1 MTFEI
6 GLVLAVLGV
15 TVVLFV
21 IDRLRV
27 DVIAILVMI
36 AVAWLGLVEPKEAL
50 AGLSSNA
57 VVSIIAVMILG
68 YGMDRSGM
76 MNRVT
81 RPILRVAGSSE
92 RRLVAV
98 IGATVGAISAFMQNI
113 GAAALFLPALLRISK
128 RLEIPVS
135 RLLMPVGF
143 AAIMGGTLTMVAS
156 GPLIILNDLLRQR
169 QEDTFGL
176 FAVTPV
182 GLILLAAAIAYFLV
196 LGRLVLPS
204 RAAASRERSPQRDL
218 IETWQLPST
227 ISCCTVPEGSDLAGK
242 TVEESG
248 LWLEYGINLLVIREQ
263 DDVHFAPWRFARFV
277 AGQRLALLGQPDDV
291 GRFAKDFGLRM
302 DEEPSPMLEEL
313 QSGTAGGFAEV
324 IVRPKT
330 AIAGRSLRDLAF
342 RKNHAVE
349 PVRLLTGDQEIT
361 HDFSD
366 QPLQAGDA
374 LIVHGTWD
382 RIRALAD
389 DSSFVLLTPVEGGA
403 SARGQGLLAAVCFAA
418 AVGLAVAGFPLS
430 ISLLTGALAMIL
442 LRVVPIDEAY
452 RAVDWRTVFL
462 LAGLIPLGTAMDK
475 TGAAAYVAN
484 LITSL
489 LAGSHPLVLMAAI
502 AVLAT
507 VFSLFMSNVAA
518 TVLLAPLVMIVGGK
532 AGVDGRG
539 LALLVAVCASNS
551 FVLPTHQVNALFMSP
566 GGYRNADYLKAG
578 GLMTAVFLVLAVGSV
593 YLIFI
598 R

>member
-1 MTFEI
+1 MSFEI
-6 GLVLAVLGV
+6 GMVLAVLGV

-21 IDRLRV
+21 IDKLRV
-27 DVIAILVMI
+27 DVIAILVM
-36 AVAWLGLVEPKEAL
+36 VSLAWLGLVEPKEAL

-68 YGMDRSGM
+68 YGMDRSGI

-81 RPILRVAGSSE
+81 RPILHVAGSSE

-98 IGATVGAISAFMQNI
+98 IGATVGGISAFMQNI

-128 RLEIPVS
+128 RMELPAS

-143 AAIMGGTLTMVAS
+143 AAILGGTLTMVAS

-169 QEDTFGL
+169 QQDPFGL
-176 FAVTPV
+176 FAVTPI
-182 GLILLAAAIAYFLV
+182 GLALLAAGVLYFLV

-204 RAAASRERSPQRDL
+204 RSAGSTEKSPQRDL

-227 ISCCTVPEGSDLAGK
+227 ISCCTVPEDSKLQGK
-242 TVEESG
+242 TVEEAG
-248 LWLEYGINLLVIREQ
+248 LWPDYGVNLLMVREE
-263 DDVHFAPWRFARFV
+263 DDVHFAPWRFTRFV
-277 AGQRLALLGQPDDV
+277 PGQHLALLGDRGDV
-291 GRFAKDFGLRM
+291 ERFVSDFGL
-302 DEEPSPMLEEL
+302 ELGKEPSAMLEEL
-313 QSGTAGGFAEV
+313 QSGAAGGFAEV
-324 IVRPKT
+324 IIRPK
-330 AIAGRSLRDLAF
+330 APIAGQSLREMAF

-349 PVRLLTGDQEIT
+349 PVRLLTGDQQIT
-361 HDFSD
+361 RDFSD
-366 QPLQAGDA
+366 QPLRAGDA

-382 RIRALAD
+382 RIRALAKD
-389 DSSFVLLTPVEGGA
+389 PSFVLLTPVEGGVSDRA
-403 SARGQGLLAAVCFAA
+403 KGPIAALCFAVA
-418 AVGLAVAGFPLS
+418 IGLAVAGFPLS

-442 LRVVPIDEAY
+442 LRVVPVDEAY
-452 RAVDWRTVFL
+452 QAVDWRTVFL

-484 LITSL
+484 LITDM
-489 LAGSHPLVLMAAI
+489 LAGSHPLVLMAAV
-502 AVLAT
+502 AALAT

-518 TVLLAPLVMIVGGK
+518 TVLLAPLVMIVGK
-532 AGVDGRG
+532 DAGIDGRG
-539 LALLVAVCASNS
+539 LAMLVAVCASNS

-578 GLMTAVFLVLAVGSV
+578 GLMTFIFLVIAVATV
-593 YLIFI
+593 YAMFI